1 MYLFFFLFFPLF
13 PCMFF
18 FFFACNKAWSSL
30 CDLPVYIL
38 MLCRVFALGP
48 NIWVVDVNDIWAFR
62 SRMMSFS
69 LRVLCSQGRK
79 IIGTYALD
87 YVRLVQ
93 I

>member
-1 MYLFFFLFFPLF
+1 LYV
-13 PCMFF
+13 FF

-87 YVRLVQ
+87 YVCLVQ